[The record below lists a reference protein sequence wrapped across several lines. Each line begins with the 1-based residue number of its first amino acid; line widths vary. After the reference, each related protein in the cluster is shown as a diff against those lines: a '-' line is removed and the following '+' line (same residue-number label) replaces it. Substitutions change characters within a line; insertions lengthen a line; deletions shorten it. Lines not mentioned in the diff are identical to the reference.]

1 MTTNLNETFAA
12 VQVASRELALLNDD
26 IINQILNAV
35 ADAAIAETPF
45 ILAENKKDLARMD
58 KNDPKYDR
66 LKLTKERLKGIAADT
81 RNVATLPSPLG
92 KVLKESVRP
101 NGMRL
106 TKVSVPFGVIGII
119 YEARPNVSFDVF
131 SLCLKSGNA
140 CILKGGSD
148 ADCSNRAIISVIHEV
163 LKKFNINPHIVELLP
178 ADREATAALL
188 NAVGYV
194 DLIIPRG
201 SSSLIHFVRENAK
214 IPVIETGAG
223 ICHTYFDEFGDVNKG
238 AAIIHNAKTRR
249 VSVCNALDCA
259 IIHEKRLIDLPMLCE
274 KLKDSH
280 VIIYADAQAYQALKN
295 RYPAELLEHAKAE
308 SFGTEFLDYKMA
320 VKTVKSF
327 EDALGHIQE
336 NSSKHSECIVTE
348 NKERAALFTKIVD
361 AACVYT
367 NVSTAFTDGAQFGLG
382 AEIGISTQNYM
393 RAVRW
398 DWKRSPLTNGSSK
411 ETGKREEIET
421 IPLSLKSNKVLN
433 ETN

>member
-1 MTTNLNETFAA
+1 MITYEMVRTKAEAA
-12 VQVASRELALLNDD
+12 HRAAGELAVTSTVIKNKALLAMADALEAGAAEILAANAKDMEAGSANNMKESMLDRLALSQVRINAMAEGLRQVAQLE
-26 IINQILNAV
+26 
-35 ADAAIAETPF
+35 
-45 ILAENKKDLARMD
+45 
-58 KNDPKYDR
+58 DPVGNVLDGRR
-66 LKLTKERLKGIAADT
+66 L
-81 RNVATLPSPLG
+81 
-92 KVLKESVRP
+92 P
-101 NGMRL
+101 NGL
-106 TKVSVPFGVIGII
+106 IVTKVRVPLGVIGII

-249 VSVCNALDCA
+249 VSVCNALDCT
-259 IIHEKRLIDLPMLCE
+259 IIHEKRLTDLPMLCE

-280 VIIYADAQAYQALKN
+280 VTIYADAQAYQALEG

-348 NKERAALFTKIVD
+348 SKERAALFTKIVD

-382 AEIGISTQNYM
+382 AEIGISTQKLHARGPM
-393 RAVRW
+393 G
-398 DWKRSPLTNGSSK
+398 L
-411 ETGKREEIET
+411 EEITSYKWVIEGDGQT
-421 IPLSLKSNKVLN
+421 RRN
-433 ETN
+433 

>member
-12 VQVASRELALLNDD
+12 VQAASRELALLNDD
-26 IINQILNAV
+26 IINQILNAI
-35 ADAAIAETPF
+35 ADAAIAEASF
-45 ILAENKKDLARMD
+45 ILAENEKDLVRMD

-66 LKLTKERLKGIAADT
+66 LKLTEERLKGIAADT

-92 KVLKESVRP
+92 KVLKESIRP
-101 NGMRL
+101 NGMKL

-148 ADCSNRAIISVIHEV
+148 ADCSNRAIISVIHAV

-178 ADREATAALL
+178 ADREATAVLL

-249 VSVCNALDCA
+249 VSVCNALDCT
-259 IIHEKRLIDLPMLCE
+259 IIHEKRLTDLPMLCE

-280 VIIYADAQAYQALKN
+280 VIIYADAQAYQALEN

-382 AEIGISTQNYM
+382 AEIGISTQKLHARGPM
-393 RAVRW
+393 G
-398 DWKRSPLTNGSSK
+398 L
-411 ETGKREEIET
+411 EEITSYKWVIEGDGQT
-421 IPLSLKSNKVLN
+421 RRN
-433 ETN
+433 

>member
-1 MTTNLNETFAA
+1 MTTNLNETFAV
-12 VQVASRELALLNDD
+12 VQTASRELALLNDD
-26 IINQILNAV
+26 TINQILNAV

-45 ILAENKKDLARMD
+45 ILAENEKDLARMD
-58 KNDPKYDR
+58 KNNPKYDR
-66 LKLTKERLKGIAADT
+66 LKLTEERLKGIAADM

-92 KVLKESVRP
+92 RILKETVRP

-106 TKVSVPFGVIGII
+106 IKTSVPFGVIGII

-148 ADCSNRAIISVIHEV
+148 ADFSNRAIASVIHKILE
-163 LKKFNINPHIVELLP
+163 KFNVNPHIAELLP

-188 NAVGYV
+188 NATGYV
-194 DLIIPRG
+194 DLLIPRG
-201 SSSLIHFVRENAK
+201 SGNLINFVRDNAK

-223 ICHTYFDEFGDVNKG
+223 ICHTYFDEYGDINKG

-249 VSVCNALDCA
+249 VSVCNALDCT
-259 IIHEKRLIDLPMLCE
+259 IIHEKRLADLPALCE

-280 VIIYADAQAYQALKN
+280 VIIYADPQAYQTLEGC
-295 RYPAELLEHAKAE
+295 YPAELLQPATEE

-320 VKTVKSF
+320 IKTVSSF
-327 EDALGHIQE
+327 EEALGHIRE

-348 NKERAALFTKIVD
+348 NKERAALFTRIVD
-361 AACVYT
+361 AACVYA

-382 AEIGISTQNYM
+382 AEIGISTQKLHARGPMGLEELTSYKW
-393 RAVRW
+393 VIEGDGQTRW
-398 DWKRSPLTNGSSK
+398 
-411 ETGKREEIET
+411 
-421 IPLSLKSNKVLN
+421 
-433 ETN
+433 

>member
-1 MTTNLNETFAA
+1 MTTNSNETFAA
-12 VQVASRELALLNDD
+12 VQAASRELALLSDD

-35 ADAAIAETPF
+35 ADAAVAETPF
-45 ILAENKKDLARMD
+45 ILAENEKDLTRMD

-66 LKLTKERLKGIAADT
+66 LKLTEERLKGIAADT

-92 KVLKESVRP
+92 KVLKETVRP

-131 SLCLKSGNA
+131 SLCLKSGSA
-140 CILKGGSD
+140 CVLKGGSD
-148 ADCSNRAIISVIHEV
+148 ADCSNRAIINVIHEV
-163 LKKFNINPHIVELLP
+163 LKRFNVNPHVVELLP

-188 NAVGYV
+188 NAAGYV

-201 SSSLIHFVRENAK
+201 SSGLINFVRENAK

-223 ICHTYFDEFGDVNKG
+223 ICHTYFDEFGDISKG
-238 AAIIHNAKTRR
+238 ADIIHNAKTRR
-249 VSVCNALDCA
+249 VSVCNALDCT
-259 IIHEKRLIDLPMLCE
+259 IVHEKRLAELPMLCE
-274 KLKDSH
+274 KLKGSN
-280 VIIYADAQAYQALKN
+280 VIIYADPLAYQALEGH
-295 RYPAELLEHAKAE
+295 YPADLLQHAKAE

-327 EDALGHIQE
+327 EDALGHIHE

-382 AEIGISTQNYM
+382 AEIGISTQKLHARGPM
-393 RAVRW
+393 G
-398 DWKRSPLTNGSSK
+398 L
-411 ETGKREEIET
+411 EEITSYKWIIEGDGQT
-421 IPLSLKSNKVLN
+421 RRS
-433 ETN
+433 

>member
-45 ILAENKKDLARMD
+45 ILAENEKDLARMD

-66 LKLTKERLKGIAADT
+66 LKLTEERLKGIAADT

-249 VSVCNALDCA
+249 VSVCNALDCS
-259 IIHEKRLIDLPMLCE
+259 IIHEKRLTDLPMLCE

-280 VIIYADAQAYQALKN
+280 VIIYADEQAYQALEG

-382 AEIGISTQNYM
+382 AEIGISTQKLHARGPM
-393 RAVRW
+393 G
-398 DWKRSPLTNGSSK
+398 L
-411 ETGKREEIET
+411 EEITSYKWVIEGDGQT
-421 IPLSLKSNKVLN
+421 RRN
-433 ETN
+433 

>member
-45 ILAENKKDLARMD
+45 ILAENEKDLARMD

-66 LKLTKERLKGIAADT
+66 LKLTEERLKGIAADT

-148 ADCSNRAIISVIHEV
+148 ADCSNRAIICVIHEV

-249 VSVCNALDCA
+249 VSVCNALDCT
-259 IIHEKRLIDLPMLCE
+259 IIHEKRLTDLPMLCE

-280 VIIYADAQAYQALKN
+280 VTIYADAQAYQALEG

-327 EDALGHIQE
+327 EDALGHIQKTAP
-336 NSSKHSECIVTE
+336 NIVSVLLP
-348 NKERAALFTKIVD
+348 KAR
-361 AACVYT
+361 
-367 NVSTAFTDGAQFGLG
+367 NVQPYSQRLWMQLAYIPMYLLP
-382 AEIGISTQNYM
+382 SLTQ
-393 RAVRW
+393 RTS
-398 DWKRSPLTNGSSK
+398 D
-411 ETGKREEIET
+411 
-421 IPLSLKSNKVLN
+421 
-433 ETN
+433 

>member
-12 VQVASRELALLNDD
+12 VQAASRELALLNDD
-26 IINQILNAV
+26 IINQILNAI
-35 ADAAIAETPF
+35 ADAAIAEASF
-45 ILAENKKDLARMD
+45 ILAENEKDLARMD

-66 LKLTKERLKGIAADT
+66 LKLTEERLKGIAADT

-92 KVLKESVRP
+92 KVLKESIRP
-101 NGMRL
+101 NGMKL

-148 ADCSNRAIISVIHEV
+148 ADCSNRAIISVIHAV
-163 LKKFNINPHIVELLP
+163 LKKFNINPHIAELLP
-178 ADREATAALL
+178 AGREATAALL
-188 NAVGYV
+188 NAVDYV

-201 SSSLIHFVRENAK
+201 SSGLIHFVRDNAK

-249 VSVCNALDCA
+249 VSVCNALDCT
-259 IIHEKRLIDLPMLCE
+259 IIHENRLTDLPVLCE

-280 VIIYADAQAYQALKN
+280 VIIYADAQAYQALEG

-336 NSSKHSECIVTE
+336 NSSRHSECIVTE

-382 AEIGISTQNYM
+382 AEIGISTQKLHARGPM
-393 RAVRW
+393 G
-398 DWKRSPLTNGSSK
+398 L
-411 ETGKREEIET
+411 EEITSYKWVIEGDGQT
-421 IPLSLKSNKVLN
+421 RRS
-433 ETN
+433 

>member
-45 ILAENKKDLARMD
+45 ILAENEKDLARMD

-66 LKLTKERLKGIAADT
+66 LKLTEERLKGIAADT

-106 TKVSVPFGVIGII
+106 RKVSVPFGVIGII

-163 LKKFNINPHIVELLP
+163 LRKFNINPHIVELLP

-249 VSVCNALDCA
+249 VSVCNALDCT
-259 IIHEKRLIDLPMLCE
+259 IIHEKRLTDLPMLCE

-280 VIIYADAQAYQALKN
+280 VIIYADAQAYQALEG

-348 NKERAALFTKIVD
+348 SKERAALFTKIVD

-382 AEIGISTQNYM
+382 AEIGISTQKLHARGPM
-393 RAVRW
+393 G
-398 DWKRSPLTNGSSK
+398 L
-411 ETGKREEIET
+411 EEITSYKWVIEGDGQT
-421 IPLSLKSNKVLN
+421 RRN
-433 ETN
+433 

>member
-45 ILAENKKDLARMD
+45 ILAENEKDLARMD

-66 LKLTKERLKGIAADT
+66 LKLTEERLKGIAADT

-163 LKKFNINPHIVELLP
+163 LRKFNINPHIVELLP

-201 SSSLIHFVRENAK
+201 SSSQIHFVRENAK

-259 IIHEKRLIDLPMLCE
+259 IIHEKRLTDLPMLCE

-280 VIIYADAQAYQALKN
+280 VIIYADAQAYQALEGS
-295 RYPAELLEHAKAE
+295 YPTELLEHAKAE

-382 AEIGISTQNYM
+382 AEIGISTQKLHARGPM
-393 RAVRW
+393 G
-398 DWKRSPLTNGSSK
+398 L
-411 ETGKREEIET
+411 EEITSYKWVIEGDGQT
-421 IPLSLKSNKVLN
+421 RRN
-433 ETN
+433 

>member
-26 IINQILNAV
+26 VINQILNAV

-45 ILAENKKDLARMD
+45 ILSENEKDLARMD

-163 LKKFNINPHIVELLP
+163 LRKFNINPHIVELLP

-382 AEIGISTQNYM
+382 AEIGISTQKLHARGPM
-393 RAVRW
+393 G
-398 DWKRSPLTNGSSK
+398 L
-411 ETGKREEIET
+411 EEITSYKWVIEGDGQT
-421 IPLSLKSNKVLN
+421 RRN
-433 ETN
+433 